1 VKGIP
6 QVMFEGLMTN
16 IDRRIQL
23 FSFVRNQEYKVRAL
37 GSLEAEN
44 LFAAIHC
51 RCSPDEKH
59 ILRAPLEGNYDF
71 LG

>member
-16 IDRRIQL
+16 IDQHIQL
-23 FSFVRNQEYKVRAL
+23 FSFVRNQAYNVRAL

-44 LFAAIHC
+44 LIGEFQDLAQ
-51 RCSPDEKH
+51 
-59 ILRAPLEGNYDF
+59 RAWVFYDRMIF
-71 LG
+71 LLL